1 MARFY
6 RLVLQPDLFGGC
18 SLVREW
24 GRIGSAGQVRA
35 TVFSTAEAAEVAQMR
50 LLQPRSGEDTSVL
63 VQQRTSTQA
72 HLCTVVVVQQYINIF
87 A

>member
-1 MARFY
+1 MTEPVTLHRVDPSRNMARFY

-35 TVFSTAEAAEVAQMR
+35 TAFPTAEAAEVAQMR
-50 LLQPRSGEDTSVL
+50 LLQAKERRGY
-63 VQQRTSTQA
+63 QRTSA
-72 HLCTVVVVQQYINIF
+72 TVH
-87 A
+87 